1 MMNCGRHT
9 PAFLGSAATLS
20 LAFAAGVRWTHTN
33 RPEVTLMRTPGGGI
47 QPQVAVDRK
56 GVLHLIYF
64 SGDPSAGDI
73 YYVRKAAGAP
83 GFSNP
88 LRVNSVP
95 ASAIAVGSVR
105 GPQLALGKGGR
116 VHVAW
121 MGAHPMGSK
130 KTVPMLYTRL
140 NDPGTAFEPERNVL
154 QFAAGLDGGASV
166 AADNFSNVYVVWH
179 ANPENNGEANRR
191 VWMAHSSD
199 DGKTFS
205 REVAVDP
212 EIRQG
217 VEEEPTGACGCCG
230 MRAFADENGA
240 VYILY
245 RAATEQVHR
254 DMVLLVSRDRGRH
267 FVAGRVAK
275 WDLNACPMTTDF
287 ISQVGPKVLIAWETA
302 GQVFYADVVPGTDGV
317 SEPVA
322 APGSGSDRKHP
333 VVTGNSRGETLLA
346 WTSGTAWQR
355 GGSLEWQVFDQ
366 SGRPTDAK
374 GTAPGVPVWGLI
386 TAYTQPDGSFTV
398 IY

>member
-20 LAFAAGVRWTHTN
+20 LAFAVGVRWTHTN

-56 GVLHLIYF
+56 GMLHLIYF

-73 YYVRKAAGAP
+73 YYARKAPGAQE
-83 GFSNP
+83 FSKP
-88 LRVNSVP
+88 VRVNSVP
-95 ASAIAVGSVR
+95 GSAIAVGTVR

-121 MGAHPMGSK
+121 MGSHPMGSK
-130 KTVPMLYTRL
+130 KSVPMLYTRL
-140 NDPGTAFEPERNVL
+140 NDPGTAFEPERNVM
-154 QFAAGLDGGASV
+154 QFAVGLDGGASV

-302 GQVFYADVVPGTDGV
+302 GQVFYADVVPGTEGV

>member
-105 GPQLALGKGGR
+105 GPQFALGKGGR

-154 QFAAGLDGGASV
+154 QQRLRGMACQPGEQRRSQPARVDGAL
-166 AADNFSNVYVVWH
+166 
-179 ANPENNGEANRR
+179 ERR
-191 VWMAHSSD
+191 W
-199 DGKTFS
+199 
-205 REVAVDP
+205 
-212 EIRQG
+212 Q
-217 VEEEPTGACGCCG
+217 
-230 MRAFADENGA
+230 N
-240 VYILY
+240 
-245 RAATEQVHR
+245 
-254 DMVLLVSRDRGRH
+254 LL
-267 FVAGRVAK
+267 
-275 WDLNACPMTTDF
+275 P
-287 ISQVGPKVLIAWETA
+287 
-302 GQVFYADVVPGTDGV
+302 
-317 SEPVA
+317 
-322 APGSGSDRKHP
+322 
-333 VVTGNSRGETLLA
+333 
-346 WTSGTAWQR
+346 
-355 GGSLEWQVFDQ
+355 
-366 SGRPTDAK
+366 
-374 GTAPGVPVWGLI
+374 
-386 TAYTQPDGSFTV
+386 
-398 IY
+398 